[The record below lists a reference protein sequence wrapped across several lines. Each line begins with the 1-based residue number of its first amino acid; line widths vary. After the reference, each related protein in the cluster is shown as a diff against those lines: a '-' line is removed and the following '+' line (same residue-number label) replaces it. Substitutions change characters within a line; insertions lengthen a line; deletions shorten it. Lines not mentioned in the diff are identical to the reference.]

1 MERKEEFCS
10 IVSIADVMSRWRYLT
25 QKKNVAAIGGKNN
38 MPVKIDMEMPENC
51 TFCRFARF
59 APFVCV
65 CSAAKGA
72 MFTRGYR
79 IKRPK
84 DCPLQEAK

>member
-1 MERKEEFCS
+1 M
-10 IVSIADVMSRWRYLT
+10 T
-25 QKKNVAAIGGKNN
+25 
-38 MPVKIDMEMPENC
+38 VKIDMEMPENC
-51 TFCRFARF
+51 TFCRFAYF
-59 APFVCV
+59 APFICI

-84 DCPLQEAK
+84 DCPLQEVE